1 MKNHALII
9 LTATLLFGCQPASEE
24 LSPNHPQAD
33 LVLRN
38 GTVISVDSR
47 KSQYQGLAIKQ
58 GKVLALGS
66 DEEIAQYVGANTQII
81 ELGGRTAIPGL
92 IEGHGHFLSL
102 GRAQQIL
109 DLTQARGFSD
119 IVNQVAVAADSA
131 KPGQWIFGRGWHQ
144 DKWQP
149 EDFSS
154 VEGVPTNSP
163 INRVAPDNPVYLVHA
178 SGHAAFVND
187 AALRAAEISATT
199 DDPAGGTIV
208 RDAQGR
214 ATGLLRENAQKLVER
229 SIAEY
234 MALQTPAQRQQNL
247 REQVEL
253 AGQLALAHGITSFHD
268 AGTTFDE
275 IDFLHDLEKA
285 NQLPIRLYV
294 MVRSDSNDEL
304 AQRLGDYYMP
314 FQDNDFLT
322 VRSIKRQIDGALGA
336 HGAWLLNP
344 YEDLPDNSGLVLES
358 VADIEAS
365 AEIALANGFQ
375 VNTHAIGTRANRET
389 LDLYERIWQNS
400 EQPGANLR
408 WRIEHAQH
416 IHPEDIPRFAEL
428 GVIAAIQGVHC
439 TSDGPWISTRLG
451 AARTE
456 LTSYRWRDLL
466 DAGVK
471 INNGT
476 DAPVEAIDPFASFA
490 ASVNRIMANGE
501 AFYPKQA
508 MTRFEA
514 LHSYTLGNAYSAFE
528 EDVKGSLEVG
538 KLADIAIL
546 SHNPLT
552 ATDEQLPNIQV
563 DYTLIGGQ
571 IAFQRTAAN

>member
-38 GTVISVDSR
+38 GTVVSVDSR

-178 SGHAAFVND
+178 SGHAAFAND

-294 MVRSDSNDEL
+294 MVRSESNDEL

-322 VRSIKRQIDGALGA
+322 VRSIKRQLDGALGA

>member
-66 DEEIAQYVGANTQII
+66 DEEITQYVGANTHII

-119 IVNQVAVAADSA
+119 IVDQVAVAADSA

-178 SGHAAFVND
+178 SGHAAFAND

-304 AQRLGDYYMP
+304 AERLGDYYMP

-428 GVIAAIQGVHC
+428 GVIAAIQGIHC

-451 AARTE
+451 APRTE

>member
-38 GTVISVDSR
+38 GTVVSVDSR

-178 SGHAAFVND
+178 SGHAAFAND

-451 AARTE
+451 APRTE

>member
-38 GTVISVDSR
+38 GTVVSVDSR

-178 SGHAAFVND
+178 SGHAAFAND

-285 NQLPIRLYV
+285 NRLPIRLYV

>member
-47 KSQYQGLAIKQ
+47 KSQYQALAIKQ

-109 DLTQARGFSD
+109 DLTQAQGFSD

-178 SGHAAFVND
+178 SGHAAFAND

-400 EQPGANLR
+400 EQSGANLR

-451 AARTE
+451 APRTE

>member
-1 MKNHALII
+1 MKHHALFIF
-9 LTATLLFGCQPASEE
+9 LAVLLCACQPASEKA
-24 LSPNHPQAD
+24 PPIHPAAD
-33 LVLRN
+33 MVLRN
-38 GTVISVDSR
+38 GTVISVDAQR
-47 KSQYQGLAIKQ
+47 SQHQGLAIKE
-58 GKVLALGS
+58 GKILALGT
-66 DEEIAQYVGANTQII
+66 DEEISQYIGANTQVI
-81 ELGGRTAIPGL
+81 ELDGRTAIPGL

-109 DLTQARGFSD
+109 DLTQAQSFGD
-119 IVNQVAVAADSA
+119 IVSQVAVAADSA
-131 KPGQWIFGRGWHQ
+131 EPGQWIFGRGWHQ

-149 EDFSS
+149 EDIDT
-154 VEGVPTNSP
+154 VEGVPTNKS
-163 INRVAPDNPVYLVHA
+163 INQVAPDNPVYLVHA
-178 SGHAAFVND
+178 SGHAAFAND
-187 AALRAAEISATT
+187 AALRAAGVTGAT
-199 DDPAGGTIV
+199 DDPTGGTIV

-214 ATGLLRENAQKLVER
+214 ATGLLRENAQKLVEG

-234 MALQTPAQRQQNL
+234 MALQTPAQRQQSL
-247 REQVEL
+247 HEQVEL

-268 AGTTFDE
+268 AGVGFDE

-294 MVRSDSNDEL
+294 MVRSTTNEEL
-304 AQRLGDYYMP
+304 ARRLGNYYMP
-314 FQDNDFLT
+314 YEDNDFLT

-336 HGAWLLNP
+336 HGAWLLEP
-344 YEDLPDNSGLVLES
+344 YADLPDNSGLVLES

-400 EQPGANLR
+400 EKTGSDLR

-416 IHPEDIPRFAEL
+416 VHPLDIPRFAEL

-439 TSDGPWISTRLG
+439 TSDGPWINTRLG
-451 AARTE
+451 SPRTE
-456 LTSYRWRDLL
+456 ITSYRWRDLL
-466 DAGVK
+466 DAGVR

-476 DAPVEAIDPFASFA
+476 DAPVEAIDPFASIA
-490 ASVNRIMANGE
+490 ASVTRIMASGK
-501 AFYPKQA
+501 AFYPQQA

-546 SHNPLT
+546 SDNPLT
-552 ATDEQLPNIQV
+552 VVDEQLPKIQV
-563 DYTLIGGQ
+563 DYTLIGGR
-571 IAFQRTAAN
+571 IVFRRANTG

>member
-178 SGHAAFVND
+178 SGHAAFAND

-400 EQPGANLR
+400 EQSGANLR

-451 AARTE
+451 APRTE

-514 LHSYTLGNAYSAFE
+514 LHSYTWGNAYSAFE
-528 EDVKGSLEVG
+528 EDVKGSLEV
-538 KLADIAIL
+538 
-546 SHNPLT
+546 
-552 ATDEQLPNIQV
+552 
-563 DYTLIGGQ
+563 
-571 IAFQRTAAN
+571 AN

>member
-24 LSPNHPQAD
+24 LSPNYPQAD

-38 GTVISVDSR
+38 GTVVSVDSR

-178 SGHAAFVND
+178 SGHAAFAND

-451 AARTE
+451 APRTE

-546 SHNPLT
+546 SDNPLT

>member
-66 DEEIAQYVGANTQII
+66 DEEITQYVGANTQII

-178 SGHAAFVND
+178 SGHAAFAND

-451 AARTE
+451 APRTE

>member
-47 KSQYQGLAIKQ
+47 KSQYQALAIKQ

-178 SGHAAFVND
+178 SGHAAFAND

-451 AARTE
+451 APRTE

>member
-9 LTATLLFGCQPASEE
+9 LTATLLFGCQPASEG

-38 GTVISVDSR
+38 GTVVSVDSR

-178 SGHAAFVND
+178 SGHAAFAND

-268 AGTTFDE
+268 AGSTFDE

-451 AARTE
+451 AVRTE

>member
-109 DLTQARGFSD
+109 DLTQAQGFSD

-178 SGHAAFVND
+178 SGHAAFAND

-400 EQPGANLR
+400 EQTGANLR

-451 AARTE
+451 APRTE

>member
-47 KSQYQGLAIKQ
+47 KSQYQGLAVKQ

-178 SGHAAFVND
+178 SGHAAFAND

-400 EQPGANLR
+400 EQSGANLR

-451 AARTE
+451 APRTE

>member
-38 GTVISVDSR
+38 GTVVSVDSR

-178 SGHAAFVND
+178 SGHAAFAND

-451 AARTE
+451 AVRTE